1 MATMS
6 NAVDFFP
13 KKRREEEG
21 RGRWATNLEEHDV
34 AVDDGVVLALLSVLA
49 GGLNGGFAAVLLEV
63 GVGHH
68 LRADESVHEVRV
80 DHSGSLR
87 RLGTLL
93 HAFTHARHTHT
104 HTSDHKIVTTFSQ
117 KQKRSNEVEHREEAE
132 VRTLMVQ
139 HLTSSAPQVKK

>member
-49 GGLNGGFAAVLLEV
+49 GGLDGGFAAVLLEV

-80 DHSGSLR
+80 DHSSSLR

-93 HAFTHARHTHT
+93 HAFTPHTHT
-104 HTSDHKIVTTFSQ
+104 QLFSQ
-117 KQKRSNEVEHREEAE
+117 KQKRSNEVEHIEEAE